1 MLQMLYFTLAAGMV
15 LRSKKY
21 AMRAPDVNGATPAEL
36 ARLEDQE
43 LVRPGFFA
51 GVTWILQDITYT
63 TSVAVVI
70 LFWLQGMSSH
80 LCSAFVVAGTRC
92 AYCNC

>member
-21 AMRAPDVNGATPAEL
+21 AMRAPDVNVNGATPAEI
-36 ARLEDQE
+36 ARIEDQE

-51 GVTWILQDITYT
+51 GITWILQDITYT

-70 LFWLQGMSSH
+70 LFWLQG
-80 LCSAFVVAGTRC
+80 T
-92 AYCNC
+92 NE